1 MDLLAYEKKYWQKGL
16 VNIVGIDEA
25 GRGPLAG
32 PVVAACVV
40 LHKNSTI
47 KGVNDS
53 KKLSPK
59 KRDELF
65 DIIVEKAADV
75 SVGIANEDDI
85 DKLNILQ
92 ATFLAMKRAVG
103 NLKVTPDQLLV
114 DGPYSNIKM
123 YSVET
128 IIKGDSKSA
137 SVASAS
143 IIAKVTRDRIMEEYH
158 NIYPEYNF
166 IKHKGYGTKFHIEQL
181 LKYKAT
187 PIHRKSFK
195 IVKSNLPSF
204 KFYQEN
210 NGLYDLGRKLV
221 ATYFIKKNYRLY
233 EKDVFLKKIGDYI
246 DYIYTN
252 KKDTNYI
259 KVVVE
264 YNSIL
269 YPLALEGKVDTKSYI
284 KNLRDLTNEKD
295 VTKKTSFIVILVK
308 FITRKKPLIKIL
320 NNENIF

>member
-264 YNSIL
+264 FNSIL
-269 YPLALEGKVDTKSYI
+269 YPLALEGKVNTKSYI